1 MTRIRWD
8 LFWLVAASLV
18 AVATGA
24 MAGSGNHIHDLLVA
38 MPADQQAAVLGRV
51 VGEGCVGASALFKG
65 MEPGN
70 AADWR
75 VRCTNGKSYGVSIS
89 PDEAGSTRILE
100 LVGPQGQG

>member
-1 MTRIRWD
+1 MRWD
-8 LFWLVAASLV
+8 LFWLAASSVL
-18 AVATGA
+18 AITTTA
-24 MAGSGNHIHDLLVA
+24 MAGSGNQTHDILIA

-70 AADWR
+70 EADWR

-89 PDEAGSTRILE
+89 PDAAGSTRVME
-100 LVGPQGQG
+100 LLRPQGQG